1 VKRAVVVD
9 IAGAHYR
16 ALASAGAFPDSGGF
30 VVLVVP
36 FSSTEAARLFVRAL
50 PAGGE

>member
-1 VKRAVVVD
+1 MVVN
-9 IAGAHYR
+9 IAGAPYR
-16 ALASAGAFPDSGGF
+16 ALASSGTFPDSGGF

-36 FSSTEAARLFVRAL
+36 FSSTEAARLFLRTL